1 MDPRRSH
8 PPQQHLPSAM
18 QPKTNAPAQNPRPL
32 APIPPVKWANNMAAA
47 QRQTPGMTITA
58 SSSVPILSGRW
69 CHDSGSVQPR
79 GGGPYPPQRAS
90 GLVPPVRMPDA
101 PGAVQPQLA
110 ASSPPKQSTAPIPP
124 VRMPHAAAPRFE
136 LQPKVAPSGS
146 IRMAAP
152 EARPFPRPRPIA
164 SFIQRMDVDDAFE
177 VPAEYRPPPLPTLWD
192 WIEGPLRRAE
202 YERQYPTQV
211 ATITDVPVPVPQ
223 QGVLVPGPVPQQGV
237 LVPAPV
243 DIGALLKAKKWSKE
257 LSAALKEKYGDILGG
272 EMARQMRIK
281 PTTSEQELKK
291 RAEEKVGQRE
301 SEV

>member
-1 MDPRRSH
+1 
-8 PPQQHLPSAM
+8 
-18 QPKTNAPAQNPRPL
+18 
-32 APIPPVKWANNMAAA
+32 
-47 QRQTPGMTITA
+47 
-58 SSSVPILSGRW
+58 
-69 CHDSGSVQPR
+69 
-79 GGGPYPPQRAS
+79 
-90 GLVPPVRMPDA
+90 
-101 PGAVQPQLA
+101 
-110 ASSPPKQSTAPIPP
+110 
-124 VRMPHAAAPRFE
+124 
-136 LQPKVAPSGS
+136 
-146 IRMAAP
+146 MAAP

-301 SEV
+301 SEVWLTSNSSRSLNAKGKKISGLTKGTGQGFRAGDPTRWHVHYDHVKWGTSANTRINFPGRRKQDILSAFISDSPQPVATSADRQSWDACYQWMQNNL